1 MPAHRGRVLLNS
13 RSLRRIFNRDIIFL
27 SFFFFLEIFAFFCES
42 GDTNLHLFSLK
53 TMLALFEFHY
63 HLSWLFSAF
72 VGLIISLLPFGKK
85 QTKERQNNK
94 EQRKYTVC
102 SLLLQTL
109 DFIKMNED
117 DMNKTRNAMLYT
129 SVFLGS
135 QTLLF
140 TSEKERKKLRRRRRK
155 KRLSFMYSL
164 ALALFID
171 CALYLKIRPELLC
184 TLRQARTL

>member
-63 HLSWLFSAF
+63 RLSWLFSAF

-109 DFIKMNED
+109 DFIKMNEV
-117 DMNKTRNAMLYT
+117 R
-129 SVFLGS
+129 
-135 QTLLF
+135 
-140 TSEKERKKLRRRRRK
+140 
-155 KRLSFMYSL
+155 
-164 ALALFID
+164 
-171 CALYLKIRPELLC
+171 
-184 TLRQARTL
+184 